1 MQKPRG
7 IGIKLL
13 FAFFAPLLVAKDAF
27 RKFRDAFKGKKQK
40 NQVFPPERLGV
51 WIS

>member
-13 FAFFAPLLVAKDAF
+13 FAFFAPLLVVKDAF
-27 RKFRDAFKGKKQK
+27 RKFRDAFTRKQK
-40 NQVFPPERLGV
+40 NQVLPPIRLGV
-51 WIS
+51 WII